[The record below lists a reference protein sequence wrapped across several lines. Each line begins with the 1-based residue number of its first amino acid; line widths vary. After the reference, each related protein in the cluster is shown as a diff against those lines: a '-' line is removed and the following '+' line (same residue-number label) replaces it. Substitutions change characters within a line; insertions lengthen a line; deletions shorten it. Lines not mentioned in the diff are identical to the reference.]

1 MTPSRRMP
9 RAIWMAV
16 LLTVWPGRV
25 FTHSGPPFPLV
36 SDRIAGP
43 YQLSLWTDPDAT
55 SDGSAAGQ
63 FWLMLQL
70 SDGTPVPSDTRAII
84 EIRAQDRVGDT
95 HSAHTA
101 PVDGDVSRQFAAL
114 LMDHEG
120 PFAVRATISGARG
133 TAGVNAA
140 VDATYDLR
148 PARWL
153 LGLYVLPFVAVGFL
167 WLKLLL
173 HRRRARTPTPD
184 R

>member
-1 MTPSRRMP
+1 VTTSRRMP
-9 RAIWMAV
+9 HAV
-16 LLTVWPGRV
+16 WIALLLAAWPGRV

-55 SDGSAAGQ
+55 DNGSAAGQ
-63 FWLMLQL
+63 FWLMVQL
-70 SDGTPVPSDTRAII
+70 SDGAPLPSDTRALI
-84 EIRAQDRVGDT
+84 EIRAQDRAGDT
-95 HSAHTA
+95 RSAQTS
-101 PVDGDVSRQFAAL
+101 PVDGNVSRQFAAL

-120 PFAVRATISGARG
+120 PFAVQATISGARG
-133 TAGVNAA
+133 TAGVNAT

-173 HRRRARTPTPD
+173 RRRRAHRIF
-184 R
+184 